1 MTDTQPPKSPT
12 LLPPRKSVELE
23 DPGAHDLGEH
33 ENKLPFSNQTATNVA
48 VESSAD
54 EDDVFSDAQDGRKP
68 AEIPPSSTRDE
79 EIDDVPNQGQIPG
92 KAANDM
98 RTQNV
103 VPDGEKSKP
112 SSRGSARDSRSGHGR
127 APIPKTVVE
136 KVDPMEA
143 SYGEVPGTTAYTLR
157 EADAEPDEILKAPP
171 VEGTPSEHLKHISHD
186 TSPVPKTVVT
196 KVDHNP
202 SYGEMKGTEAY
213 RKRERDAAPDVVEEE
228 GDAPS
233 KLDPLCWKPSS
244 ERLTESGWPTSFEN
258 RSSHINRLAPH
269 SPTEGA
275 SPIAADGGFGPMHY
289 DDDDEDEDDEEYDE
303 DDNDE
308 QPIPHRQ
315 EREQAQIE
323 AFKDSP
329 IDDEEAE
336 DIGDDFDDFE
346 QGEEATDEDFGDF
359 DDGFQEPAETSA
371 PDPPKQS
378 QPVPITSLVSRTHSK
393 SSFSNPRTL
402 V

>member
-1 MTDTQPPKSPT
+1 MTDTQPPRSPT

-33 ENKLPFSNQTATNVA
+33 QNKQPFSNQTATNVT

-54 EDDVFSDAQDGRKP
+54 EDDVFSDAQDGRN
-68 AEIPPSSTRDE
+68 PPDFTTSRARDE
-79 EIDDVPNQGQIPG
+79 ETDEVPNHGQLPG

-98 RTQNV
+98 RTQNA
-103 VPDGEKSKP
+103 VPGNEIRKP
-112 SSRGSARDSRSGHGR
+112 SSRESERHGRSGHGR

-143 SYGEVPGTTAYTLR
+143 SYGEVPGTTAYNLR

-171 VEGTPSEHLKHISHD
+171 LEGNPSEHLTHMSHD
-186 TSPVPKTVVT
+186 AFPVPKTVVT
-196 KVDHNP
+196 KVDRNP
-202 SYGEMKGTEAY
+202 NYGEMKGTGAY
-213 RKRERDAAPDVVEEE
+213 RMRERDAAPDVVEEE
-228 GDAPS
+228 GDVPS
-233 KLDPLCWKPSS
+233 KLDLLCWKPSS
-244 ERLTESGWPTSFEN
+244 ERLTESGWPTSFEY
-258 RSSHINRLAPH
+258 RSSHINRLTPH

-289 DDDDEDEDDEEYDE
+289 DEDEDEEEYDE

-308 QPIPHRQ
+308 QSIPHRQ
-315 EREQAQIE
+315 EREEAQIE
-323 AFKDSP
+323 APNHRLTDDKDT
-329 IDDEEAE
+329 E

-346 QGEEATDEDFGDF
+346 EGEEATDEDFGDF
-359 DDGFQEPAETSA
+359 DDGFQEPVETSA

-378 QPVPITSLVSRTHSK
+378 QPSPITSLVSRTHSK
-393 SSFSNPRTL
+393 SSISSPRT
-402 V
+402 VM